1 MVVCSCHS
9 NVTIKISDPQI
20 LPKIV
25 FDKSFGR
32 QGNGES
38 ICVACYIVAIL
49 VKLLQPVTCV

>member
-38 ICVACYIVAIL
+38 ICAGYIVAIL
-49 VKLLQPVTCV
+49 VKFLQHVKY